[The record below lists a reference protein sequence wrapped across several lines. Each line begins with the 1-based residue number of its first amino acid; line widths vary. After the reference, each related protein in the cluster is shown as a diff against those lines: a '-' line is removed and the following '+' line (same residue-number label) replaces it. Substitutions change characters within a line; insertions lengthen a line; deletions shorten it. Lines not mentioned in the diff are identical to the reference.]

1 MKRSGASG
9 PIGVARLGY
18 LDWLRGLAVLI
29 MIQAHVFD
37 SWTRFDARGSWQYSW
52 AVIVAGFAAP
62 LFLFCAGLSVALS
75 ASAKLRRHGD
85 AAAAG
90 RAVMNRGWWIFLL
103 AFLFRIQAWFLGWS
117 HNPASLLKVDILNVM
132 GPSIVA
138 AGVLWAAVSGRR
150 QRCAVFAIAA
160 SLIAFAS
167 PFVRATAALDA
178 LPDPLENYLR
188 PPAGSGWFSIFP
200 WTGFVFAGAIP
211 GVLLSSMR
219 SRDEEPR
226 LNRWFAVAGALMA
239 LAAYGAS
246 FFPSVAGP
254 SEFWGGSPA
263 FFFIRTGIMTAAIP
277 FAAAWQHVFVRGS
290 WSPMQQLGRTSLFIY
305 WIHVEL
311 VYGLISLKIHKS
323 MTHPQV
329 WLAFAA
335 FAAFMLAC
343 SVAKDRIA
351 AWIVRNR
358 RLGPPFTSGG
368 RPTGISTAA
377 STGYVGS

>member
-1 MKRSGASG
+1 MTRSVASG
-9 PIGVARLGY
+9 RIGAARLGY

-62 LFLFCAGLSVALS
+62 LFLFCAGLSVAL
-75 ASAKLRRHGD
+75 AANAKLRRHGD
-85 AAAAG
+85 SAAAA

-117 HNPASLLKVDILNVM
+117 HNPAALLKVDILNVM

-138 AGVLWAAVSGRR
+138 AGALWALVSGRGR
-150 QRCAVFAIAA
+150 RCAVFAVAT

-167 PFVRATAALDA
+167 PLVRATTALDV

-211 GVLLSSMR
+211 GVLLSGVHSG
-219 SRDEEPR
+219 DEESR
-226 LNRWFAVAGALMA
+226 LKRWLAVGGALMA
-239 LAAYGAS
+239 VTAYGAS
-246 FFPSVAGP
+246 FLPSVAGP
-254 SEFWGGSPA
+254 SDFWGGSPA

-277 FAAAWQHVFVRGS
+277 FASAWERVFVRGS
-290 WSPMQQLGRTSLFIY
+290 WSPMEQLGRTSLFIY
-305 WIHVEL
+305 WIHVEM
-311 VYGLISLKIHKS
+311 VYGLISLKIHKT

-335 FAAFMLAC
+335 FAALMLAC
-343 SVAKDRIA
+343 SVAKDRVA
-351 AWIVRNR
+351 AWIARNG
-358 RLGPPFTSGG
+358 RLGPPFTPGG
-368 RPTGISTAA
+368 RATGISTAA